1 MWAKPTIQPHICLPL
16 GILPLQLSQSALSPK
31 LLLLLTV
38 WCRAILLL
46 LALSF
51 NLTIRSTFVH
61 QGALTIPSSFLS
73 LTRIPSPLGPLICPK
88 PYCNHF
94 FLWFRNSSRS
104 CLPYRPLDPSLT
116 VYPLPWNLNFAP
128 QHSLLVQCLFGFRG
142 FSWTAHC
149 SFQPFFLG
157 SKQHGF
163 VQEGLQPYPLPMRNG
178 SVWAGVFVHCVY

>member
-1 MWAKPTIQPHICLPL
+1 MWVEPTIQPHISLPL

-38 WCRAILLL
+38 WGRAILLL

-51 NLTIRSTFVH
+51 SLTIRSTFVH
-61 QGALTIPSSFLS
+61 QGALTIHSSFLS
-73 LTRIPSPLGPLICPK
+73 LIPSLLGPLICPK

-94 FLWFRNSSRS
+94 LFWFRNSSRS

-116 VYPLPWNLNFAP
+116 VYPLSWNLDFAP

-157 SKQHGF
+157 SKQRGF
-163 VQEGLQPYPLPMRNG
+163 GQEGLQPYPLPMRNG
-178 SVWAGVFVHCVY
+178 SVWAGVFVHCVC